1 MSSPSPGTIVDHP
14 ICLRI
19 KGGVDMKG
27 ASILVI
33 LAAALLFT
41 ASATA
46 QVIVLTHAT
55 VVDGTGAGP
64 QKDVT
69 IVMENGRIRDM
80 GPSSKLSVPA
90 GATIVDLKGK
100 FIVPGIINAH
110 GHVGAKTEPQ
120 LRQYALYG
128 VTTATSMQTDPDEVV
143 QVREA
148 QKRGELRGAR
158 VSTVKYRFAPDPEV
172 VTPEQAR
179 AKVDEIVAAGAD
191 YIKVWVDSGFG
202 TRAKLTPEF
211 CAAVLEQARKHGKL
225 TFGHAYELSDAKMLV
240 EQGLNVLAHN
250 IRDREVDSDF
260 MAVLKQ
266 RNVTL
271 IPTLIRDE
279 FLFAYGDAPAWID
292 DPFFQKFVPAER
304 LAVLKTKIR
313 DEQAKNP
320 QRALIKAGFEMNK
333 INLKKLSD
341 GGVRIAL
348 GTDSGGAADRFFI
361 QGYSEHR
368 EMELMVQSGL
378 TPMQVIQSFSKGAS
392 EALGIQKEFG
402 TLAKGK
408 TADLLVLEKN
418 PLENITNMRSIQTI
432 YLGGKKFE

>member
-90 GATIVDLKGK
+90 GATVVDLKGK

-172 VTPEQAR
+172 VTPQQAR

-392 EALGIQKEFG
+392 EALGIDKEFG

-418 PLENITNMRSIQTI
+418 PLENIANMRSIQTI

>member
-1 MSSPSPGTIVDHP
+1 
-14 ICLRI
+14 
-19 KGGVDMKG
+19 MKR
-27 ASILVI
+27 ASTFTLLMASLLFVAS
-33 LAAALLFT
+33 AAA
-41 ASATA
+41 
-46 QVIVLTHAT
+46 QVTVLTRAT
-55 VVDGTGAGP
+55 VIDGTGAPP
-64 QKDVT
+64 QRDVT

-80 GPSSKLSVPA
+80 GPSSKITTPS
-90 GATIVDLKGK
+90 GATVLDLTGK

-110 GHVGAKTEPQ
+110 GHVGAKTAPQ

-128 VTTATSMQTDPDEVV
+128 VTTATSMQTDPDEVI

-172 VTPEQAR
+172 ATPEQAR

-191 YIKVWVDSGFG
+191 YIKVWVDGGFG

-211 CAAVLEQARKHGKL
+211 CAAVLEQARKYGKL
-225 TFGHAYELSDAKMLV
+225 TFGHAYELADARMLV
-240 EQGLNVLAHN
+240 ERGLNVLAHN
-250 IRDREVDSDF
+250 VRDREIDSDF
-260 MAVLKQ
+260 IAMLKQ
-266 RNVTL
+266 RNVSL

-279 FLFAYGDAPAWID
+279 LLFAYGDAPAWID
-292 DPFFQKFVPAER
+292 DPFFLKSVPPER

-313 DEQAKNP
+313 DEQVKNP
-320 QRALIKAGFEMNK
+320 QRALIKAGFEMNR
-333 INLKKLSD
+333 INLKKLSE
-341 GGVRIAL
+341 GGVRIAF
-348 GTDSGGAADRFFI
+348 GTDSGGAADRFFV

-378 TPMQVIQSFSKGAS
+378 TPMQVIQAFSKGAS
-392 EALGIQKEFG
+392 ETLGIDKEFG

-408 TADLLVLEKN
+408 AADLLVLEKN
-418 PLENITNMRSIQTI
+418 PLDNILNMRTIQTI

>member
-1 MSSPSPGTIVDHP
+1 MRKTSTLI
-14 ICLRI
+14 
-19 KGGVDMKG
+19 
-27 ASILVI
+27 I
-33 LAAALLFT
+33 LAVALLFA
-41 ASATA
+41 ASAGA
-46 QVIVLTHAT
+46 QAIVLNHAT
-55 VVDGTGAGP
+55 VIDGTGAVP

-69 IVMENGRIRDM
+69 IVMENGRIREI
-80 GPSSKLSVPA
+80 GPSAKIPTPA
-90 GATIVDLKGK
+90 GATVVDVTGK

-128 VTTATSMQTDPDEVV
+128 VTTTTSMQTDPDEVV
-143 QVREA
+143 QVRQA

-172 VTPEQAR
+172 VTPQQAR
-179 AKVDEIVAAGAD
+179 AKVDQTVAAGAD
-191 YIKVWVDSGFG
+191 YIKVWVDGGFG

-211 CAAVLEQARKHGKL
+211 CAAVLDQARKHGKL
-225 TFGHAYELSDAKMLV
+225 AFGHAYELSDAKMLV
-240 EQGLNVLAHN
+240 ERGLNVLGHN
-250 IRDREVDSDF
+250 IRDREVDADF
-260 MAVLKQ
+260 IAMLKQ
-266 RNVTL
+266 RDVTL

-279 FLFAYGDAPAWID
+279 FLFVYGDRPAWID
-292 DPFFQKFVPAER
+292 DPFFLKFVPPER

-313 DEQAKNP
+313 DRQAKHP

-361 QGYSEHR
+361 QGFSEHR

-378 TPMQVIQSFSKGAS
+378 TPMQVIQSFSNGAS
-392 EALGIQKEFG
+392 QALGIDKEFG

-408 TADLLVLEKN
+408 AADLLVLEKN
-418 PLENITNMRSIQTI
+418 PLDNIAHMRTIQAI